1 VNGQPAWQ
9 LGLTLFASLFT
20 VHCLLF
26 TGVDVSRI
34 AAKFEALKRQGRKAL
49 IPFITAGDPDPA
61 LAVPLMHAL
70 ARAGADVIEL
80 GVPFSDPMADG
91 PVIQRSSERA
101 LKHGVSLRGVLGYVA
116 EFRKTDRDTPVVIF
130 GYANPIESLG
140 VERFADAAKA
150 ADADGV
156 LVVDYPPEEAQ
167 PLVQA
172 LDARGLDT
180 IFLLSPTTTDERL
193 ESIARL
199 GRGYLYYV
207 SVRGVTG
214 AANIDVADV
223 AARVRRVHDF
233 TRLPV
238 GVGFGIRDAATAKAI
253 AAVSDAVVIGSAL
266 VQEIEKAPR
275 DHVLARAEQFLKPIR
290 EALDSLATVRA

>member
-1 VNGQPAWQ
+1 M
-9 LGLTLFASLFT
+9 
-20 VHCLLF
+20 
-26 TGVDVSRI
+26 SRI
-34 AAKFEALKRQGRKAL
+34 AATFEALKRRGRKAL
-49 IPFITAGDPDPA
+49 IPFITAGDPDPG

-70 ARAGADVIEL
+70 AKAGADAIEL

-101 LKHGVSLRGVLGYVA
+101 LKHGVSLRDVLGFLA
-116 EFRKTDRDTPVVIF
+116 EFRKSDRRTPVVLF
-130 GYANPIESLG
+130 GYANPIESMGL
-140 VERFADAAKA
+140 ERFADAAKA

-167 PLVQA
+167 QLVKT

-180 IFLLSPTTTDERL
+180 ILLLSPTTTDERL
-193 ESIARL
+193 RQIAEL

-207 SVRGVTG
+207 SLRGVTG
-214 AANIDVADV
+214 ASNIDFADV
-223 AARVRRVHDF
+223 GARVRHVREF

-253 AAVSDAVVIGSAL
+253 AALSDAVIIGSAL
-266 VQEIEKAPR
+266 VQVIEKAPR
-275 DHVLARAEQFLKPIR
+275 DKVTAEVIRFLAPIR
-290 EALDSLATVRA
+290 EALDSLSTVRA

>member
-1 VNGQPAWQ
+1 MNGQPAWQ
-9 LGLTLFASLFT
+9 LGLTLFAS
-20 VHCLLF
+20 LF

-275 DHVLARAEQFLKPIR
+275 DGVLARAEQFLKPIR